1 MKNPGSDSGPALLRQ
16 VLATLHT
23 ESWAWA
29 LNCCDRHRAD
39 AEDVLQA
46 TYLKILDGR
55 ARFDG
60 RASVLT
66 WVFAVIRRTA
76 ADHRRRRFAR
86 SLLRPPPRAVPGDAG
101 AFDVDDA
108 VASPESQLATKQ
120 AREAVLSALAA
131 LARRQREVVMLVYYH
146 DLTVQQA
153 ATVMGVSVGA
163 ARQHYARG
171 KRALHT
177 VLESRGIRP

>member
-1 MKNPGSDSGPALLRQ
+1 MKNPGGETSPALLRQ
-16 VLATLHT
+16 VLETLHA

-46 TYLKILDGR
+46 TYLKILEGR

-60 RASVLT
+60 RASMLT

-76 ADHRRRRFAR
+76 ADHRRRR
-86 SLLRPPPRAVPGDAG
+86 LVG
-101 AFDVDDA
+101 AFLGSPARAAHAETDTGDVDA
-108 VASPESQLATKQ
+108 AAESPEAQLAAKQ
-120 AREAVLSALAA
+120 ARQAVLEALAL

-146 DLTVQQA
+146 DLTVEQA
-153 ATVMGVSVGA
+153 ATVMGVGVGA

-171 KRALHT
+171 KRALHGL
-177 VLESRGIRP
+177 LESRGIRP

>member
-1 MKNPGSDSGPALLRQ
+1 VLLRQ
-16 VLATLHT
+16 VLETLHT

-60 RASVLT
+60 RSSMLT

-76 ADHRRRRFAR
+76 ADHRRRRFAGSFFR
-86 SLLRPPPRAVPGDAG
+86 SPPRAACMAADTLE
-101 AFDVDDA
+101 VDDA
-108 VASPESQLATKQ
+108 AGSPEAELATKQ
-120 AREAVLSALAA
+120 AREAVLNALAVI
-131 LARRQREVVMLVYYH
+131 ARRQREIVMLVYYH
-146 DLTVQQA
+146 DLTVEQA

-171 KRALHT
+171 KRALHA
-177 VLESRGIRP
+177 LLASRGIRP

>member
-1 MKNPGSDSGPALLRQ
+1 MKNPGSESRPALLRQ
-16 VLATLHT
+16 VLETLHA

-60 RASVLT
+60 RASMLT

-76 ADHRRRRFAR
+76 SDQRRRRLAGRFFR
-86 SLLRPPPRAVPGDAG
+86 SPVGAASTDAG
-101 AFDVDDA
+101 AFEVDDA
-108 VASPESQLATKQ
+108 AASPEAELARKQ
-120 AREAVLSALAA
+120 ARDAVLKALAA

-146 DLTVQQA
+146 DLTVEQA

-177 VLESRGIRP
+177 LLESQAIQP